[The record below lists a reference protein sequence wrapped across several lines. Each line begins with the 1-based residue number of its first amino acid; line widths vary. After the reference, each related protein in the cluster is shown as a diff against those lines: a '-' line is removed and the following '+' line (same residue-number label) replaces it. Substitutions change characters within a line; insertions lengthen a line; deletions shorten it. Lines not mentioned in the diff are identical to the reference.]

1 MGGNRKHGF
10 ARGNA
15 SGRNGQ
21 TYGQKWFCD
30 GCQREHRGRVF
41 STVIYGLTYC
51 DRQASRIEMVRSERR
66 LNAILA
72 FASASE
78 ETNKVST

>member
-21 TYGQKWFCD
+21 TYGPKWFCD
-30 GCQREHRGRVF
+30 GCQREHGGKVF
-41 STVIYGLTYC
+41 STVIYGLVYC
-51 DRQASRIEMVRSERR
+51 GKQAGRIETARSERR
-66 LNAILA
+66 LSARIA
-72 FASASE
+72 FASAPEQVDS
-78 ETNKVST
+78 N